1 MKKLKE
7 ELDYLKKVE
16 AGAGP
21 ETDISAVRAKIRQV
35 EQLLTIQKAHE
46 NPSQQVSYRHRCV
59 DFPMFRPMTKR
70 EAMARLK
77 DRLAKLRG
85 TLLAEI
91 ESVEAE
97 LRKVDQMPPESFE
110 EPKTA
115 LDAITKAHKDPR
127 FCV

>member
-1 MKKLKE
+1 MKKLEE
-7 ELDYLKKVE
+7 ELDDLKKVE

-35 EQLLTIQKAHE
+35 EQLLAIQKAHE
-46 NPSQQVSYRHRCV
+46 NPSQPVSYRHAWV
-59 DFPMFRPMTKR
+59 ENPTSRPMTKR

-91 ESVEAE
+91 ASIEAE

-110 EPKTA
+110 EPKSA